1 MTEHKTRE
9 EILNK
14 RRIQRAEN
22 LELYRLALE
31 KLEKQDK
38 KLQEEKE
45 NELQKEREQRLKERE
60 ERQNRFLRASNDK
73 RQKKHSLQ
81 EQELGMT
88 LEEHKQNIT
97 NKQEEEHE
105 AARKHTE
112 ELEQYLS
119 EKRSKRQAEIKPKRQ
134 RAPRQDTLGLT
145 NVIKEKVDTWYNE
158 FLHFA
163 NGKTG
168 TEFFAYTKSEDG
180 ADEFQ
185 RLMAKYNKRI
195 SIISR
200 KNEHVVE
207 LRKQIFQNYLI
218 NLF

>member
-1 MTEHKTRE
+1 MTAHSRE
-9 EILNK
+9 ELLQARQEERLK
-14 RRIQRAEN
+14 N
-22 LELYRLALE
+22 LELYRIALE
-31 KLEKQDK
+31 KE
-38 KLQEEKE
+38 QEEQKRE
-45 NELQKEREQRLKERE
+45 INNELEKEREQRMKERE

-73 RQKKHSLQ
+73 RQKRHSLQ

-97 NKQEEEHE
+97 DKQEEALK
-105 AARKHTE
+105 AARQHA
-112 ELEQYLS
+112 QQLS
-119 EKRSKRQAEIKPKRQ
+119 EILENKRSKRQAEIKPKRQ
-134 RAPRQDTLGLT
+134 RAPKKDTLGLT

-168 TEFFAYTKSEDG
+168 TDFFAYTKSEEG
-180 ADEFQ
+180 AVEFDK
-185 RLMAKYNKRI
+185 LMTKYNKRI

-200 KNEHVVE
+200 KNEHVVD
-207 LRKQIFQNYLI
+207 LRKKIFDTYLI